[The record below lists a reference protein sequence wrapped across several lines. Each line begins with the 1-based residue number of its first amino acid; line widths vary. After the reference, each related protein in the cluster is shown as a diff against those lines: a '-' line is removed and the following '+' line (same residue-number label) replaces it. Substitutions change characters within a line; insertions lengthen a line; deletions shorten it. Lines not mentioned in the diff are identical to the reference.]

1 MGKRVYKKYISIFL
15 VVCMLVSITPAST
28 CQVKAAGGINIMD
41 ITEKA
46 GVFVRGGM
54 NAYEQAKAE
63 GWNCGQAMLGTLKC
77 IGKEML
83 GLNENSSPGSTVIVN
98 EVDLSQVESELS
110 EIQTQLN
117 KQNITIINLQQQ
129 MKDST
134 DALSKQIADLSS
146 QIAQADKR
154 KSYES
159 YLNDYFK
166 FYNEFCVAIGSSEK
180 ILNGMYDGN
189 PTEDAVKNAYDR
201 VYELKGTSSVN
212 YRTEVENLGKYICG
226 KYQST
231 NPGSLIDILCE
242 YYKLAGYNETQISE
256 AIQQFV
262 AQTYYAYCLANYYY
276 MAVTLYQSTYV
287 EENNLQNYKTDY
299 NDVLTKAEIKSNAK
313 EMLENSMATTAQIFY
328 DLNKHFCS
336 VENQEVLY
344 EGAGGTTN
352 RTMNGSQMDVEPGS
366 SVSLPDSTQILDS
379 YFGSDYSK
387 MFGNICTYSYEVSDS
402 GVQIEGNK
410 LSFDDSITEGKEITV
425 NMYCTVSDQKIK
437 LHTYTFT
444 CKSGKLSGGYGTVEY
459 PYVIRTVD
467 DYDNFRKSA
476 DFSNAVISLEADL
489 DFSTTLFLP
498 VSNEFK
504 GQFFGNGH
512 KISNIAIPNI
522 SCSSGMFASLSGVVV
537 DLVIENARIN
547 PNLAKNSMGIIAD
560 TVNQKGRI
568 ERCEVI
574 DSQLIYG
581 ENSVLYIGGI
591 AGKVNGGSLKG
602 CLTRNVLIV
611 AGDYRD
617 TNQSGFVGGIA
628 GCVDNSGSIEYCGR
642 EEGSLT
648 SWYQGTES
656 SGSYLGGIVGVIY
669 RSTMNNCW
677 SFKTGGT
684 STDNADYAKNQKIG
698 SFVGLCSNL
707 KSKNNIIYSGTNA
720 ETSSVKRVTFSNKQ
734 QGDGPQVLQKEDF
747 NCSKVGFEGAGYL
760 TNADSTGNPLRLYPI
775 EMKLYTDTV
784 KKAYY
789 YGENL
794 ELNGLRI
801 QLRRGNVGM
810 LGVKLYNVNTDYNAK
825 KAGNYQVKISVG
837 NLNSNFEVTVANKP
851 HTYEQQSIT
860 PATCT
865 TEGSVSYKCKDAGC
879 NEVLSS
885 VLSALGHKMEH
896 HKGKQATCKE
906 DGEKEYWYCTR
917 CKKYFLDEKG
927 TKETTKAGLVISA
940 TGHKME
946 HHDRKEAT
954 NEQAGNIEYWYC
966 TLCNKYFLD
975 EKGKQQVEK
984 DKVVISVL
992 PVIPDSGKD
1001 SDKNNSSTNTTQKK
1015 ILTKGTSLSDQ
1026 KTGAVYKITMEGK
1039 EVSYKKQSTKK
1050 KKIVIPDQVTI
1061 NGYTYKV
1068 TSIADNAFK
1077 NNKNITTVIIGKNIK
1092 RIGKKAF
1099 YGCKSL
1105 RNITIKTKLLKKNT
1119 VGSKAFTK
1127 AGSKN
1132 YKKLKVKVPKK
1143 KLKLYKKILRKKGL
1157 SKKAKMR

>member
-1 MGKRVYKKYISIFL
+1 MGKRVYKKCISIFL

-28 CQVKAAGGINIMD
+28 CQVKAAGSINIMD

-201 VYELKGTSSVN
+201 VYELKGTASVN

-287 EENNLQNYKTDY
+287 EENNLQNYKMDY

-313 EMLENSMATTAQIFY
+313 EMLENSMETTAQIFY

-522 SCSSGMFASLSGVVV
+522 SYSSGMFASLSGVVV
-537 DLVIENARIN
+537 DLVIEDAQIN
-547 PNLAKNSMGIIAD
+547 PNLAKNNMGIIAD

-581 ENSVLYIGGI
+581 GDSVLYIGGI

-602 CLTRNVLIV
+602 CLTRNVQIV
-611 AGDYRD
+611 AGNL
-617 TNQSGFVGGIA
+617 NQSGFVGGIA

-642 EEGSLT
+642 EEGCLT

-684 STDNADYAKNQKIG
+684 STANADFAKNQKIG

-707 KSKNNIIYSGTNA
+707 KSKNNIIYSGTDA
-720 ETSSVKRVTFSNKQ
+720 ETSSVSRGTFSNKQ
-734 QGDGPQVLQKEDF
+734 QGDDPQVLQKEDF
-747 NCSKVGFEGAGYL
+747 NCSQVGFEGAGYL
-760 TNADSTGNPLRLYPI
+760 TNADSTGNPLRLHPI

-784 KKAYY
+784 
-789 YGENL
+789 
-794 ELNGLRI
+794 
-801 QLRRGNVGM
+801 
-810 LGVKLYNVNTDYNAK
+810 K

-966 TLCNKYFLD
+966 TLCNNYFLD

-1026 KTGAVYKITMEGK
+1026 KTGAVYEITMEGK

>member
-1 MGKRVYKKYISIFL
+1 
-15 VVCMLVSITPAST
+15 
-28 CQVKAAGGINIMD
+28 
-41 ITEKA
+41 
-46 GVFVRGGM
+46 
-54 NAYEQAKAE
+54 
-63 GWNCGQAMLGTLKC
+63 
-77 IGKEML
+77 
-83 GLNENSSPGSTVIVN
+83 
-98 EVDLSQVESELS
+98 
-110 EIQTQLN
+110 
-117 KQNITIINLQQQ
+117 
-129 MKDST
+129 
-134 DALSKQIADLSS
+134 
-146 QIAQADKR
+146 
-154 KSYES
+154 
-159 YLNDYFK
+159 
-166 FYNEFCVAIGSSEK
+166 
-180 ILNGMYDGN
+180 
-189 PTEDAVKNAYDR
+189 
-201 VYELKGTSSVN
+201 
-212 YRTEVENLGKYICG
+212 
-226 KYQST
+226 
-231 NPGSLIDILCE
+231 
-242 YYKLAGYNETQISE
+242 
-256 AIQQFV
+256 
-262 AQTYYAYCLANYYY
+262 

-299 NDVLTKAEIKSNAK
+299 NDVLTKAEIKRNAK
-313 EMLENSMATTAQIFY
+313 AMLKNSMETTAQIFY

-344 EGAGGTTN
+344 EGVGGTTN

-459 PYVIRTVD
+459 PYVMRTVD

-512 KISNIAIPNI
+512 KISNIDITNI
-522 SCSSGMFASLSGVVV
+522 SNSSGMFASLSGVVV
-537 DLVIENARIN
+537 DLVIEKAKIN
-547 PNLAKNSMGIIAD
+547 PTKLAKNSMGIIAD
-560 TVNQKGRI
+560 AVNQKGRI

-581 ENSVLYIGGI
+581 GDNVLYIGGI

-602 CLTRNVLIV
+602 CLTRNVQIV
-611 AGDYRD
+611 AGNL
-617 TNQSGFVGGIA
+617 NQSGFVGGIA

-677 SFKTGGT
+677 SFKTG
-684 STDNADYAKNQKIG
+684 DNSDYAKNQKIG

-720 ETSSVKRVTFSNKQ
+720 ETSSVSRGTFSNKQ
-734 QGDGPQVLQKEDF
+734 QGDGPQVLQQEDF

-760 TNADSTGNPLRLYPI
+760 TNADSTGNPLRLHPI
-775 EMKLYTDTV
+775 EMQLYTDTV

-810 LGVKLYNVNTDYNAK
+810 LGVKLYNVDTYYNAK

-837 NLNSNFEVTVANKP
+837 NLNSKFEVTVANKP

-865 TEGSVSYKCKDAGC
+865 TKGSVSYKCKDAGC

-966 TLCNKYFLD
+966 TLCNNYFLD

-1015 ILTKGTSLSDQ
+1015 ILTKGTSLLDQ
-1026 KTGAVYKITMEGK
+1026 KTGVVYVITMEGK

-1157 SKKAKMR
+1157 SKKTKTR

>member
-1 MGKRVYKKYISIFL
+1 MVRIVY
-15 VVCMLVSITPAST
+15 
-28 CQVKAAGGINIMD
+28 
-41 ITEKA
+41 
-46 GVFVRGGM
+46 
-54 NAYEQAKAE
+54 
-63 GWNCGQAMLGTLKC
+63 
-77 IGKEML
+77 
-83 GLNENSSPGSTVIVN
+83 
-98 EVDLSQVESELS
+98 
-110 EIQTQLN
+110 
-117 KQNITIINLQQQ
+117 
-129 MKDST
+129 
-134 DALSKQIADLSS
+134 
-146 QIAQADKR
+146 
-154 KSYES
+154 
-159 YLNDYFK
+159 
-166 FYNEFCVAIGSSEK
+166 YN
-180 ILNGMYDGN
+180 
-189 PTEDAVKNAYDR
+189 
-201 VYELKGTSSVN
+201 
-212 YRTEVENLGKYICG
+212 
-226 KYQST
+226 
-231 NPGSLIDILCE
+231 
-242 YYKLAGYNETQISE
+242 
-256 AIQQFV
+256 
-262 AQTYYAYCLANYYY
+262 
-276 MAVTLYQSTYV
+276 
-287 EENNLQNYKTDY
+287 
-299 NDVLTKAEIKSNAK
+299 
-313 EMLENSMATTAQIFY
+313 
-328 DLNKHFCS
+328 
-336 VENQEVLY
+336 
-344 EGAGGTTN
+344 
-352 RTMNGSQMDVEPGS
+352 
-366 SVSLPDSTQILDS
+366 
-379 YFGSDYSK
+379 
-387 MFGNICTYSYEVSDS
+387 
-402 GVQIEGNK
+402 
-410 LSFDDSITEGKEITV
+410 
-425 NMYCTVSDQKIK
+425 
-437 LHTYTFT
+437 
-444 CKSGKLSGGYGTVEY
+444 
-459 PYVIRTVD
+459 
-467 DYDNFRKSA
+467 
-476 DFSNAVISLEADL
+476 
-489 DFSTTLFLP
+489 
-498 VSNEFK
+498 
-504 GQFFGNGH
+504 
-512 KISNIAIPNI
+512 
-522 SCSSGMFASLSGVVV
+522 
-537 DLVIENARIN
+537 
-547 PNLAKNSMGIIAD
+547 
-560 TVNQKGRI
+560 
-568 ERCEVI
+568 
-574 DSQLIYG
+574 
-581 ENSVLYIGGI
+581 IGGI

-602 CLTRNVLIV
+602 CLTRNVQIV
-611 AGDYRD
+611 VGNYQD

-707 KSKNNIIYSGTNA
+707 KSKNNIIYSGTDA
-720 ETSSVKRVTFSNKQ
+720 ETSSVSRVTFSNKQ

-747 NCSKVGFEGAGYL
+747 NCSQVGFEGAGYL
-760 TNADSTGNPLRLYPI
+760 TNADSTGNPLRLHPI

-784 KKAYY
+784 KKGYY

-837 NLNSNFEVTVANKP
+837 NLNSKFEVTVANKP

-966 TLCNKYFLD
+966 TLCNNYFLD

-984 DKVVISVL
+984 DKVVISIL

-1026 KTGAVYKITMEGK
+1026 KTGAVYEITMEGK

>member
-1 MGKRVYKKYISIFL
+1 
-15 VVCMLVSITPAST
+15 
-28 CQVKAAGGINIMD
+28 
-41 ITEKA
+41 
-46 GVFVRGGM
+46 
-54 NAYEQAKAE
+54 
-63 GWNCGQAMLGTLKC
+63 
-77 IGKEML
+77 
-83 GLNENSSPGSTVIVN
+83 
-98 EVDLSQVESELS
+98 
-110 EIQTQLN
+110 
-117 KQNITIINLQQQ
+117 
-129 MKDST
+129 
-134 DALSKQIADLSS
+134 
-146 QIAQADKR
+146 
-154 KSYES
+154 
-159 YLNDYFK
+159 
-166 FYNEFCVAIGSSEK
+166 
-180 ILNGMYDGN
+180 
-189 PTEDAVKNAYDR
+189 
-201 VYELKGTSSVN
+201 
-212 YRTEVENLGKYICG
+212 
-226 KYQST
+226 
-231 NPGSLIDILCE
+231 
-242 YYKLAGYNETQISE
+242 
-256 AIQQFV
+256 
-262 AQTYYAYCLANYYY
+262 
-276 MAVTLYQSTYV
+276 
-287 EENNLQNYKTDY
+287 
-299 NDVLTKAEIKSNAK
+299 
-313 EMLENSMATTAQIFY
+313 
-328 DLNKHFCS
+328 
-336 VENQEVLY
+336 
-344 EGAGGTTN
+344 
-352 RTMNGSQMDVEPGS
+352 
-366 SVSLPDSTQILDS
+366 
-379 YFGSDYSK
+379 
-387 MFGNICTYSYEVSDS
+387 
-402 GVQIEGNK
+402 
-410 LSFDDSITEGKEITV
+410 
-425 NMYCTVSDQKIK
+425 
-437 LHTYTFT
+437 
-444 CKSGKLSGGYGTVEY
+444 
-459 PYVIRTVD
+459 
-467 DYDNFRKSA
+467 
-476 DFSNAVISLEADL
+476 
-489 DFSTTLFLP
+489 
-498 VSNEFK
+498 
-504 GQFFGNGH
+504 
-512 KISNIAIPNI
+512 
-522 SCSSGMFASLSGVVV
+522 MFASLSGVVV

-602 CLTRNVLIV
+602 CLTRNVQIV
-611 AGDYRD
+611 VGNYQD

-707 KSKNNIIYSGTNA
+707 KSKNNIIYSGTDA
-720 ETSSVKRVTFSNKQ
+720 ETSSVSRVTFSNKQ

-760 TNADSTGNPLRLYPI
+760 TNADSTGNPLRLHPI

-794 ELNGLRI
+794 ELNGLRV

-810 LGVKLYNVNTDYNAK
+810 LGVKLYNVDTDYNAK

-966 TLCNKYFLD
+966 TLCNNYFLD

-1026 KTGAVYKITMEGK
+1026 KTGAVYEITMEGK

-1105 RNITIKTKLLKKNT
+1105 RNITIKTKFLKKNT

-1132 YKKLKVKVPKK
+1132 YKKLTVKVPKK

>member
-1 MGKRVYKKYISIFL
+1 MGKRVYKKCISIFL

-28 CQVKAAGGINIMD
+28 CQVKAAGSIDIMD

-201 VYELKGTSSVN
+201 VYELKGTASVN

-313 EMLENSMATTAQIFY
+313 EMLKNSMETTAQIFY

-336 VENQEVLY
+336 VEDQKVLY

-512 KISNIAIPNI
+512 KISNIDITNI
-522 SCSSGMFASLSGVVV
+522 SNSSGMFASLSGVVV
-537 DLVIENARIN
+537 DLVIEKAQIN
-547 PNLAKNSMGIIAD
+547 PTKLAKNSMGIIAD
-560 TVNQKGRI
+560 TVNKKGRI

-574 DSQLIYG
+574 GSQLIYG
-581 ENSVLYIGGI
+581 GDNVLYIGGI
-591 AGKVNGGSLKG
+591 AGKAEYAKISNCSNGGSVKIASEG
-602 CLTRNVLIV
+602 RGGLT
-611 AGDYRD
+611 YY
-617 TNQSGFVGGIA
+617 TGGIA
-628 GCVDNSGSIEYCGR
+628 GVAASESRIEACSNTGEIWCAHAAGGLIGGALGKNPVCYSSYNTADVSGLY
-642 EEGSLT
+642 
-648 SWYQGTES
+648 YA
-656 SGSYLGGIVGVIY
+656 GGLCGVILSSSSDFGWCY
-669 RSTMNNCW
+669 TSGAVNLNDSGLALGAVFGKITG
-677 SFKTGGT
+677 SDFK
-684 STDNADYAKNQKIG
+684 NLFALKRADVN
-698 SFVGLCSNL
+698 
-707 KSKNNIIYSGTNA
+707 
-720 ETSSVKRVTFSNKQ
+720 
-734 QGDGPQVLQKEDF
+734 GDG
-747 NCSKVGFEGAGYL
+747 
-760 TNADSTGNPLRLYPI
+760 
-775 EMKLYTDTV
+775 
-784 KKAYY
+784 
-789 YGENL
+789 
-794 ELNGLRI
+794 
-801 QLRRGNVGM
+801 
-810 LGVKLYNVNTDYNAK
+810 
-825 KAGNYQVKISVG
+825 
-837 NLNSNFEVTVANKP
+837 
-851 HTYEQQSIT
+851 
-860 PATCT
+860 
-865 TEGSVSYKCKDAGC
+865 
-879 NEVLSS
+879 
-885 VLSALGHKMEH
+885 
-896 HKGKQATCKE
+896 
-906 DGEKEYWYCTR
+906 
-917 CKKYFLDEKG
+917 
-927 TKETTKAGLVISA
+927 
-940 TGHKME
+940 
-946 HHDRKEAT
+946 
-954 NEQAGNIEYWYC
+954 
-966 TLCNKYFLD
+966 
-975 EKGKQQVEK
+975 
-984 DKVVISVL
+984 
-992 PVIPDSGKD
+992 
-1001 SDKNNSSTNTTQKK
+1001 
-1015 ILTKGTSLSDQ
+1015 
-1026 KTGAVYKITMEGK
+1026 
-1039 EVSYKKQSTKK
+1039 EVSYL
-1050 KKIVIPDQVTI
+1050 DAM
-1061 NGYTYKV
+1061 
-1068 TSIADNAFK
+1068 SIMDN
-1077 NNKNITTVIIGKNIK
+1077 
-1092 RIGKKAF
+1092 
-1099 YGCKSL
+1099 L
-1105 RNITIKTKLLKKNT
+1105 
-1119 VGSKAFTK
+1119 
-1127 AGSKN
+1127 
-1132 YKKLKVKVPKK
+1132 
-1143 KLKLYKKILRKKGL
+1143 
-1157 SKKAKMR
+1157 AK

>member
-1 MGKRVYKKYISIFL
+1 
-15 VVCMLVSITPAST
+15 
-28 CQVKAAGGINIMD
+28 
-41 ITEKA
+41 
-46 GVFVRGGM
+46 
-54 NAYEQAKAE
+54 
-63 GWNCGQAMLGTLKC
+63 
-77 IGKEML
+77 
-83 GLNENSSPGSTVIVN
+83 
-98 EVDLSQVESELS
+98 
-110 EIQTQLN
+110 
-117 KQNITIINLQQQ
+117 
-129 MKDST
+129 
-134 DALSKQIADLSS
+134 
-146 QIAQADKR
+146 
-154 KSYES
+154 
-159 YLNDYFK
+159 
-166 FYNEFCVAIGSSEK
+166 
-180 ILNGMYDGN
+180 
-189 PTEDAVKNAYDR
+189 
-201 VYELKGTSSVN
+201 
-212 YRTEVENLGKYICG
+212 
-226 KYQST
+226 
-231 NPGSLIDILCE
+231 
-242 YYKLAGYNETQISE
+242 
-256 AIQQFV
+256 
-262 AQTYYAYCLANYYY
+262 
-276 MAVTLYQSTYV
+276 
-287 EENNLQNYKTDY
+287 
-299 NDVLTKAEIKSNAK
+299 
-313 EMLENSMATTAQIFY
+313 
-328 DLNKHFCS
+328 
-336 VENQEVLY
+336 
-344 EGAGGTTN
+344 
-352 RTMNGSQMDVEPGS
+352 
-366 SVSLPDSTQILDS
+366 
-379 YFGSDYSK
+379 

-489 DFSTTLFLP
+489 DFLTTLFHP

-512 KISNIAIPNI
+512 KISNIDITNI
-522 SCSSGMFASLSGVVV
+522 SNSSGMFASLSGVVV
-537 DLVIENARIN
+537 DLVIEKAQIN
-547 PNLAKNSMGIIAD
+547 PTKLAKNSMGIIAD
-560 TVNQKGRI
+560 TVNKKGRI

-581 ENSVLYIGGI
+581 GDSVLYIGGI

-602 CLTRNVLIV
+602 CLTRNVQIV
-611 AGDYRD
+611 AGNL
-617 TNQSGFVGGIA
+617 NQSGFVGGIA

-684 STDNADYAKNQKIG
+684 STANADFAKNQKIG

-707 KSKNNIIYSGTNA
+707 KSKNNIIYSGTDA
-720 ETSSVKRVTFSNKQ
+720 ETSSVSRGTFSNKQ
-734 QGDGPQVLQKEDF
+734 QGDDPQVLQKEDF
-747 NCSKVGFEGAGYL
+747 NCSQVGFEGAGYL
-760 TNADSTGNPLRLYPI
+760 TNADSTGNPLRLHPI

-810 LGVKLYNVNTDYNAK
+810 LGVKLYNVDTYYNAK

-865 TEGSVSYKCKDAGC
+865 TKGSVSYKCKDAGC

-885 VLSALGHKMEH
+885 ALSALGHKMEH

-966 TLCNKYFLD
+966 TLCNNYFLD

-1015 ILTKGTSLSDQ
+1015 ILTKGTSLLAQ
-1026 KTGAVYKITMEGK
+1026 KTGAVYVITMEGK

>member
-1 MGKRVYKKYISIFL
+1 M
-15 VVCMLVSITPAST
+15 TAS
-28 CQVKAAGGINIMD
+28 
-41 ITEKA
+41 
-46 GVFVRGGM
+46 R
-54 NAYEQAKAE
+54 
-63 GWNCGQAMLGTLKC
+63 L
-77 IGKEML
+77 
-83 GLNENSSPGSTVIVN
+83 
-98 EVDLSQVESELS
+98 
-110 EIQTQLN
+110 
-117 KQNITIINLQQQ
+117 
-129 MKDST
+129 
-134 DALSKQIADLSS
+134 
-146 QIAQADKR
+146 
-154 KSYES
+154 
-159 YLNDYFK
+159 
-166 FYNEFCVAIGSSEK
+166 
-180 ILNGMYDGN
+180 
-189 PTEDAVKNAYDR
+189 
-201 VYELKGTSSVN
+201 
-212 YRTEVENLGKYICG
+212 
-226 KYQST
+226 
-231 NPGSLIDILCE
+231 
-242 YYKLAGYNETQISE
+242 
-256 AIQQFV
+256 
-262 AQTYYAYCLANYYY
+262 
-276 MAVTLYQSTYV
+276 
-287 EENNLQNYKTDY
+287 
-299 NDVLTKAEIKSNAK
+299 
-313 EMLENSMATTAQIFY
+313 
-328 DLNKHFCS
+328 
-336 VENQEVLY
+336 
-344 EGAGGTTN
+344 
-352 RTMNGSQMDVEPGS
+352 
-366 SVSLPDSTQILDS
+366 
-379 YFGSDYSK
+379 
-387 MFGNICTYSYEVSDS
+387 
-402 GVQIEGNK
+402 
-410 LSFDDSITEGKEITV
+410 ITV

-512 KISNIAIPNI
+512 KISNIDITNI
-522 SCSSGMFASLSGVVV
+522 SNSSGMFASLSGVVV
-537 DLVIENARIN
+537 DLVIEKAQIN
-547 PNLAKNSMGIIAD
+547 PTKLAKNSMGIIAD
-560 TVNQKGRI
+560 TVNKKGRI

-574 DSQLIYG
+574 GSQLIYG
-581 ENSVLYIGGI
+581 GDNVLYIGGI

-602 CLTRNVLIV
+602 CLTRNVQIV
-611 AGDYRD
+611 AGNYQY

-677 SFKTGGT
+677 SFKTG
-684 STDNADYAKNQKIG
+684 DNSDYAKNQKIG

-720 ETSSVKRVTFSNKQ
+720 ETSSVSRGTFSNKQ
-734 QGDGPQVLQKEDF
+734 QGDDPQVLQKEDF
-747 NCSKVGFEGAGYL
+747 NCSQVGFEGAGYL
-760 TNADSTGNPLRLYPI
+760 TNADSTGNPLRLHPI

-810 LGVKLYNVNTDYNAK
+810 LGVKLYNVNTGYNAK

-837 NLNSNFEVTVANKP
+837 NLNSKFEVTVANKP

-966 TLCNKYFLD
+966 TLCNNYFLD

-1015 ILTKGTSLSDQ
+1015 ILTKGTSLLDQ
-1026 KTGAVYKITMEGK
+1026 KTGAVYVITMEGK

-1092 RIGKKAF
+1092 RIGKKLFMDAN
-1099 YGCKSL
+1099 L
-1105 RNITIKTKLLKKNT
+1105 
-1119 VGSKAFTK
+1119 
-1127 AGSKN
+1127 
-1132 YKKLKVKVPKK
+1132 
-1143 KLKLYKKILRKKGL
+1143 
-1157 SKKAKMR
+1157 

>member
-1 MGKRVYKKYISIFL
+1 
-15 VVCMLVSITPAST
+15 
-28 CQVKAAGGINIMD
+28 
-41 ITEKA
+41 
-46 GVFVRGGM
+46 
-54 NAYEQAKAE
+54 
-63 GWNCGQAMLGTLKC
+63 
-77 IGKEML
+77 
-83 GLNENSSPGSTVIVN
+83 
-98 EVDLSQVESELS
+98 
-110 EIQTQLN
+110 
-117 KQNITIINLQQQ
+117 
-129 MKDST
+129 
-134 DALSKQIADLSS
+134 
-146 QIAQADKR
+146 
-154 KSYES
+154 
-159 YLNDYFK
+159 
-166 FYNEFCVAIGSSEK
+166 
-180 ILNGMYDGN
+180 
-189 PTEDAVKNAYDR
+189 
-201 VYELKGTSSVN
+201 
-212 YRTEVENLGKYICG
+212 
-226 KYQST
+226 
-231 NPGSLIDILCE
+231 
-242 YYKLAGYNETQISE
+242 
-256 AIQQFV
+256 
-262 AQTYYAYCLANYYY
+262 
-276 MAVTLYQSTYV
+276 
-287 EENNLQNYKTDY
+287 
-299 NDVLTKAEIKSNAK
+299 
-313 EMLENSMATTAQIFY
+313 
-328 DLNKHFCS
+328 
-336 VENQEVLY
+336 
-344 EGAGGTTN
+344 
-352 RTMNGSQMDVEPGS
+352 
-366 SVSLPDSTQILDS
+366 
-379 YFGSDYSK
+379 
-387 MFGNICTYSYEVSDS
+387 
-402 GVQIEGNK
+402 
-410 LSFDDSITEGKEITV
+410 
-425 NMYCTVSDQKIK
+425 MYCTVSDQKIK

-459 PYVIRTVD
+459 PYVIRTVE

-522 SCSSGMFASLSGVVV
+522 SYSSGMFASLSGVVV
-537 DLVIENARIN
+537 DLVIEDAQIN
-547 PNLAKNSMGIIAD
+547 PNLAKNNMGIIAD

-581 ENSVLYIGGI
+581 GDSVLYIGGI

-602 CLTRNVLIV
+602 CLTRNVQIV
-611 AGDYRD
+611 AGNL
-617 TNQSGFVGGIA
+617 NQSGFVGGIA

-642 EEGSLT
+642 EEGCLT

-684 STDNADYAKNQKIG
+684 STANADFAKNQKIG

-707 KSKNNIIYSGTNA
+707 KSKNNIIYSGTDA
-720 ETSSVKRVTFSNKQ
+720 ETSSVSRVTFSNKQ

-747 NCSKVGFEGAGYL
+747 NCSQVGFEGAGYL
-760 TNADSTGNPLRLYPI
+760 TNADSTGNPLRLHPI

-810 LGVKLYNVNTDYNAK
+810 LGVKLYNVDTDYNAK

-966 TLCNKYFLD
+966 TLCNNYFLD

-1026 KTGAVYKITMEGK
+1026 KTGAVYEITMEGK

>member
-1 MGKRVYKKYISIFL
+1 MGKRVYKKCISIFL

-28 CQVKAAGGINIMD
+28 CQVKAAGSIDIMD

-201 VYELKGTSSVN
+201 VYELKGTASVN

-336 VENQEVLY
+336 VEDQKVLY

-410 LSFDDSITEGKEITV
+410 LSFDDSITEGKEIIV

-512 KISNIAIPNI
+512 KISNIDITNI
-522 SCSSGMFASLSGVVV
+522 SYSSGMFASLSGVVV

-581 ENSVLYIGGI
+581 GNSVLYIGGI

-602 CLTRNVLIV
+602 CLTRNVQIV
-611 AGDYRD
+611 VGNYQD

-684 STDNADYAKNQKIG
+684 STDNADFAKNQKIG

-707 KSKNNIIYSGTNA
+707 KSKNNIIYSGTDA
-720 ETSSVKRVTFSNKQ
+720 ETSSVSRVTFSNKQ

-760 TNADSTGNPLRLYPI
+760 TNADSTGNPLRLHPI

-784 KKAYY
+784 
-789 YGENL
+789 
-794 ELNGLRI
+794 
-801 QLRRGNVGM
+801 
-810 LGVKLYNVNTDYNAK
+810 K

-885 VLSALGHKMEH
+885 VLLALGHKMEH

-966 TLCNKYFLD
+966 TLCNNYFLD

-1026 KTGAVYKITMEGK
+1026 KTGAVYEITMEGK

>member
-1 MGKRVYKKYISIFL
+1 
-15 VVCMLVSITPAST
+15 
-28 CQVKAAGGINIMD
+28 
-41 ITEKA
+41 
-46 GVFVRGGM
+46 
-54 NAYEQAKAE
+54 
-63 GWNCGQAMLGTLKC
+63 
-77 IGKEML
+77 
-83 GLNENSSPGSTVIVN
+83 
-98 EVDLSQVESELS
+98 
-110 EIQTQLN
+110 
-117 KQNITIINLQQQ
+117 
-129 MKDST
+129 
-134 DALSKQIADLSS
+134 
-146 QIAQADKR
+146 
-154 KSYES
+154 
-159 YLNDYFK
+159 
-166 FYNEFCVAIGSSEK
+166 
-180 ILNGMYDGN
+180 
-189 PTEDAVKNAYDR
+189 
-201 VYELKGTSSVN
+201 
-212 YRTEVENLGKYICG
+212 
-226 KYQST
+226 
-231 NPGSLIDILCE
+231 
-242 YYKLAGYNETQISE
+242 
-256 AIQQFV
+256 
-262 AQTYYAYCLANYYY
+262 
-276 MAVTLYQSTYV
+276 
-287 EENNLQNYKTDY
+287 
-299 NDVLTKAEIKSNAK
+299 
-313 EMLENSMATTAQIFY
+313 
-328 DLNKHFCS
+328 
-336 VENQEVLY
+336 
-344 EGAGGTTN
+344 
-352 RTMNGSQMDVEPGS
+352 MDVEPGS

-512 KISNIAIPNI
+512 KISNIDITNI
-522 SCSSGMFASLSGVVV
+522 SYSSGMFASLSGVVV

-581 ENSVLYIGGI
+581 GDNVLYIGGI

-602 CLTRNVLIV
+602 CLTRNVQIV

-628 GCVDNSGSIEYCGR
+628 CCADNSGSIEYCGR

-684 STDNADYAKNQKIG
+684 STANADFAKNQKIG

-720 ETSSVKRVTFSNKQ
+720 ETSSVSRVTFYNKQ
-734 QGDGPQVLQKEDF
+734 QGDDPQVLQKEDF

-760 TNADSTGNPLRLYPI
+760 TNADSTGNPLRLHPI

-810 LGVKLYNVNTDYNAK
+810 LGVKLYNVDTDYNAK

-865 TEGSVSYKCKDAGC
+865 TEGNVSYKCKDAGC

-966 TLCNKYFLD
+966 TLCNNYFLD

-1015 ILTKGTSLSDQ
+1015 ILTKGTSLLDQ
-1026 KTGAVYKITMEGK
+1026 KTGAVYVITMEGK

>member
-1 MGKRVYKKYISIFL
+1 
-15 VVCMLVSITPAST
+15 
-28 CQVKAAGGINIMD
+28 
-41 ITEKA
+41 
-46 GVFVRGGM
+46 
-54 NAYEQAKAE
+54 
-63 GWNCGQAMLGTLKC
+63 
-77 IGKEML
+77 
-83 GLNENSSPGSTVIVN
+83 
-98 EVDLSQVESELS
+98 
-110 EIQTQLN
+110 
-117 KQNITIINLQQQ
+117 
-129 MKDST
+129 
-134 DALSKQIADLSS
+134 
-146 QIAQADKR
+146 
-154 KSYES
+154 
-159 YLNDYFK
+159 
-166 FYNEFCVAIGSSEK
+166 
-180 ILNGMYDGN
+180 MYDGN

-201 VYELKGTSSVN
+201 VYELKGTASVN

-313 EMLENSMATTAQIFY
+313 EMLKNSMETTAQIFY

-344 EGAGGTTN
+344 EGVGGTTN

-459 PYVIRTVD
+459 PYVMRTVD

-512 KISNIAIPNI
+512 KISNIDITNI
-522 SCSSGMFASLSGVVV
+522 SYSSGMFASLSGVVV
-537 DLVIENARIN
+537 DLVIEDAKIN

-574 DSQLIYG
+574 GSQLIYG
-581 ENSVLYIGGI
+581 GDNVLYIGGI

-602 CLTRNVLIV
+602 CLTRNVRIV
-611 AGDYRD
+611 VGNYQD

-684 STDNADYAKNQKIG
+684 STANADFAKNQKIG

-707 KSKNNIIYSGTNA
+707 KSKNNIIYSGTDA
-720 ETSSVKRVTFSNKQ
+720 ETSSVSRVTFSNKQ

-760 TNADSTGNPLRLYPI
+760 TNADSTGNPLRLHPI

-801 QLRRGNVGM
+801 QLRRGNAGM

-885 VLSALGHKMEH
+885 VLSALGHKMEY
-896 HKGKQATCKE
+896 HKGKQAMCKE

-954 NEQAGNIEYWYC
+954 NEQVGNIEYWYC
-966 TLCNKYFLD
+966 TLCNNYFLD

-1015 ILTKGTSLSDQ
+1015 TLTKGTSLSDQ
-1026 KTGAVYKITMEGK
+1026 KTGAVYEITMEGK

-1068 TSIADNAFK
+1068 TTIADNAFK

>member
-1 MGKRVYKKYISIFL
+1 
-15 VVCMLVSITPAST
+15 
-28 CQVKAAGGINIMD
+28 
-41 ITEKA
+41 
-46 GVFVRGGM
+46 
-54 NAYEQAKAE
+54 
-63 GWNCGQAMLGTLKC
+63 
-77 IGKEML
+77 
-83 GLNENSSPGSTVIVN
+83 
-98 EVDLSQVESELS
+98 
-110 EIQTQLN
+110 
-117 KQNITIINLQQQ
+117 
-129 MKDST
+129 
-134 DALSKQIADLSS
+134 
-146 QIAQADKR
+146 
-154 KSYES
+154 
-159 YLNDYFK
+159 
-166 FYNEFCVAIGSSEK
+166 
-180 ILNGMYDGN
+180 
-189 PTEDAVKNAYDR
+189 
-201 VYELKGTSSVN
+201 
-212 YRTEVENLGKYICG
+212 
-226 KYQST
+226 
-231 NPGSLIDILCE
+231 
-242 YYKLAGYNETQISE
+242 
-256 AIQQFV
+256 
-262 AQTYYAYCLANYYY
+262 
-276 MAVTLYQSTYV
+276 
-287 EENNLQNYKTDY
+287 
-299 NDVLTKAEIKSNAK
+299 
-313 EMLENSMATTAQIFY
+313 
-328 DLNKHFCS
+328 
-336 VENQEVLY
+336 
-344 EGAGGTTN
+344 
-352 RTMNGSQMDVEPGS
+352 
-366 SVSLPDSTQILDS
+366 
-379 YFGSDYSK
+379 
-387 MFGNICTYSYEVSDS
+387 
-402 GVQIEGNK
+402 
-410 LSFDDSITEGKEITV
+410 
-425 NMYCTVSDQKIK
+425 MYCTVSDQKIK

-476 DFSNAVISLEADL
+476 DFSVISLEADL

-512 KISNIAIPNI
+512 KISNIDITNI
-522 SCSSGMFASLSGVVV
+522 SNSSGMFASLSGVVV
-537 DLVIENARIN
+537 DLVIEKAQIN
-547 PNLAKNSMGIIAD
+547 PTKLAKNSMGIIAD
-560 TVNQKGRI
+560 TVNKKGRI

-574 DSQLIYG
+574 GSQLIYG
-581 ENSVLYIGGI
+581 GDNVLYIGGI

-602 CLTRNVLIV
+602 CLTRNVQIV
-611 AGDYRD
+611 AGNYQY

-677 SFKTGGT
+677 SFKTG
-684 STDNADYAKNQKIG
+684 DNSDYAKNQKIG

-720 ETSSVKRVTFSNKQ
+720 ETSSVSRGTFSNKQ
-734 QGDGPQVLQKEDF
+734 QGDDPQVLQKEDF
-747 NCSKVGFEGAGYL
+747 NCSQVGFEGAGYL
-760 TNADSTGNPLRLYPI
+760 TNADSTGNPLRLHPI

-810 LGVKLYNVNTDYNAK
+810 LGVKLYNVNTGYNAK

-837 NLNSNFEVTVANKP
+837 NLNSKFEVTVANKP

-966 TLCNKYFLD
+966 TLCNNYFLD

-1015 ILTKGTSLSDQ
+1015 ILTKGTSLLDQ
-1026 KTGAVYKITMEGK
+1026 KTGAVYVITMEGK

-1092 RIGKKAF
+1092 RIGKKLFMDAN
-1099 YGCKSL
+1099 L
-1105 RNITIKTKLLKKNT
+1105 
-1119 VGSKAFTK
+1119 
-1127 AGSKN
+1127 
-1132 YKKLKVKVPKK
+1132 
-1143 KLKLYKKILRKKGL
+1143 
-1157 SKKAKMR
+1157 

>member
-1 MGKRVYKKYISIFL
+1 M
-15 VVCMLVSITPAST
+15 
-28 CQVKAAGGINIMD
+28 
-41 ITEKA
+41 
-46 GVFVRGGM
+46 
-54 NAYEQAKAE
+54 
-63 GWNCGQAMLGTLKC
+63 
-77 IGKEML
+77 
-83 GLNENSSPGSTVIVN
+83 
-98 EVDLSQVESELS
+98 
-110 EIQTQLN
+110 
-117 KQNITIINLQQQ
+117 
-129 MKDST
+129 
-134 DALSKQIADLSS
+134 
-146 QIAQADKR
+146 
-154 KSYES
+154 
-159 YLNDYFK
+159 
-166 FYNEFCVAIGSSEK
+166 
-180 ILNGMYDGN
+180 
-189 PTEDAVKNAYDR
+189 EDQK
-201 VYELKGTSSVN
+201 
-212 YRTEVENLGKYICG
+212 
-226 KYQST
+226 
-231 NPGSLIDILCE
+231 
-242 YYKLAGYNETQISE
+242 
-256 AIQQFV
+256 
-262 AQTYYAYCLANYYY
+262 
-276 MAVTLYQSTYV
+276 
-287 EENNLQNYKTDY
+287 
-299 NDVLTKAEIKSNAK
+299 
-313 EMLENSMATTAQIFY
+313 
-328 DLNKHFCS
+328 
-336 VENQEVLY
+336 VLY

-512 KISNIAIPNI
+512 KISNIDITNI
-522 SCSSGMFASLSGVVV
+522 SNSSGMFASLSGVVV
-537 DLVIENARIN
+537 DLVIEKAQIN
-547 PNLAKNSMGIIAD
+547 PTKLAKNSMGIIVD
-560 TVNQKGRI
+560 TVNKKGRI

-574 DSQLIYG
+574 GSQLIYG
-581 ENSVLYIGGI
+581 GDNVLYIGGI

-602 CLTRNVLIV
+602 CLTRNVQIV
-611 AGDYRD
+611 AGNYQY

-677 SFKTGGT
+677 SFKTG
-684 STDNADYAKNQKIG
+684 DNSDYAKNQKIG

-720 ETSSVKRVTFSNKQ
+720 ETSSVSRGTFSNKQ
-734 QGDGPQVLQKEDF
+734 QGDDPQVLQKEDF
-747 NCSKVGFEGAGYL
+747 NCSQVGFEGAGYL
-760 TNADSTGNPLRLYPI
+760 TNADSTGNPLRLHPI

-810 LGVKLYNVNTDYNAK
+810 LGVKLYNVNTGYNAK

-837 NLNSNFEVTVANKP
+837 NLNSKFEVTVANKP

-966 TLCNKYFLD
+966 TLCNNYFLD

-1015 ILTKGTSLSDQ
+1015 ILTKGTSLLDQ
-1026 KTGAVYKITMEGK
+1026 KTGAVYVITMEGK

-1092 RIGKKAF
+1092 RIGKKLFMDAN
-1099 YGCKSL
+1099 L
-1105 RNITIKTKLLKKNT
+1105 
-1119 VGSKAFTK
+1119 
-1127 AGSKN
+1127 
-1132 YKKLKVKVPKK
+1132 
-1143 KLKLYKKILRKKGL
+1143 
-1157 SKKAKMR
+1157 

>member
-1 MGKRVYKKYISIFL
+1 
-15 VVCMLVSITPAST
+15 
-28 CQVKAAGGINIMD
+28 
-41 ITEKA
+41 
-46 GVFVRGGM
+46 
-54 NAYEQAKAE
+54 
-63 GWNCGQAMLGTLKC
+63 
-77 IGKEML
+77 
-83 GLNENSSPGSTVIVN
+83 
-98 EVDLSQVESELS
+98 
-110 EIQTQLN
+110 
-117 KQNITIINLQQQ
+117 
-129 MKDST
+129 
-134 DALSKQIADLSS
+134 
-146 QIAQADKR
+146 
-154 KSYES
+154 
-159 YLNDYFK
+159 
-166 FYNEFCVAIGSSEK
+166 
-180 ILNGMYDGN
+180 MYDGN

-201 VYELKGTSSVN
+201 VYELKGTASVN

-231 NPGSLIDILCE
+231 NPGSLIDILCK

-299 NDVLTKAEIKSNAK
+299 NDVLPKEEIKSNAK
-313 EMLENSMATTAQIFY
+313 EMLKNSMATTAQIFY

-336 VENQEVLY
+336 VEDQEVLY
-344 EGAGGTTN
+344 EGVGGTTN

-366 SVSLPDSTQILDS
+366 SVSLPDSTQILDA

-410 LSFDDSITEGKEITV
+410 LNFDDSITEGKEITV

-459 PYVIRTVD
+459 PYVMRTVD

-489 DFSTTLFLP
+489 DFSTKLFLP

-512 KISNIAIPNI
+512 KISNIDITNI
-522 SCSSGMFASLSGVVV
+522 SNSSGMFASLSGVVV
-537 DLVIENARIN
+537 DLVIEKAQIN
-547 PNLAKNSMGIIAD
+547 PTKLAKNSMGIIAD
-560 TVNQKGRI
+560 TVNKKGRI

-574 DSQLIYG
+574 GSQLIYG
-581 ENSVLYIGGI
+581 GDNVLYIGGI

-602 CLTRNVLIV
+602 CLTRNVQIV
-611 AGDYRD
+611 AGNYQD

-642 EEGSLT
+642 EEGRLT

-677 SFKTGGT
+677 SFKTG
-684 STDNADYAKNQKIG
+684 DNSDYAKNQKIG

-720 ETSSVKRVTFSNKQ
+720 ETSSVSRGTFSNKQ
-734 QGDGPQVLQKEDF
+734 QGDGPQVLQQEDF

-801 QLRRGNVGM
+801 QLRRGNAGM
-810 LGVKLYNVNTDYNAK
+810 LGVKLYNVDTYYNAK

-927 TKETTKAGLVISA
+927 TKETTKEGLVISA

-966 TLCNKYFLD
+966 TLCNNYFLD

>member
-1 MGKRVYKKYISIFL
+1 MGKRVYKKCISIFL

-28 CQVKAAGGINIMD
+28 CQVKAAGSIDIMD

-201 VYELKGTSSVN
+201 VYELKGTASVN

-336 VENQEVLY
+336 VEDQKVLY

-512 KISNIAIPNI
+512 KISNIDITNI
-522 SCSSGMFASLSGVVV
+522 SYSSGMFASLSGVVV

-591 AGKVNGGSLKG
+591 AG
-602 CLTRNVLIV
+602 
-611 AGDYRD
+611 
-617 TNQSGFVGGIA
+617 
-628 GCVDNSGSIEYCGR
+628 CVDNSGSIEYCGR

-684 STDNADYAKNQKIG
+684 STANADFAKNQKIG

-707 KSKNNIIYSGTNA
+707 KSKNNIIYSGTDA
-720 ETSSVKRVTFSNKQ
+720 ETSSVSRVTFSNKQ

-747 NCSKVGFEGAGYL
+747 NCSQVGFEGAGYL
-760 TNADSTGNPLRLYPI
+760 TNADSTGNPLRLHPI

-810 LGVKLYNVNTDYNAK
+810 LGVKLYNVNTGYNAK

-837 NLNSNFEVTVANKP
+837 NLNSKFEVTVANKP

-879 NEVLSS
+879 NEVLFS

-927 TKETTKAGLVISA
+927 TKETTKEGLVISA

-966 TLCNKYFLD
+966 TLCNNYFLD

>member
-1 MGKRVYKKYISIFL
+1 
-15 VVCMLVSITPAST
+15 
-28 CQVKAAGGINIMD
+28 
-41 ITEKA
+41 
-46 GVFVRGGM
+46 
-54 NAYEQAKAE
+54 
-63 GWNCGQAMLGTLKC
+63 
-77 IGKEML
+77 
-83 GLNENSSPGSTVIVN
+83 
-98 EVDLSQVESELS
+98 
-110 EIQTQLN
+110 
-117 KQNITIINLQQQ
+117 
-129 MKDST
+129 
-134 DALSKQIADLSS
+134 
-146 QIAQADKR
+146 
-154 KSYES
+154 
-159 YLNDYFK
+159 
-166 FYNEFCVAIGSSEK
+166 
-180 ILNGMYDGN
+180 
-189 PTEDAVKNAYDR
+189 
-201 VYELKGTSSVN
+201 
-212 YRTEVENLGKYICG
+212 
-226 KYQST
+226 
-231 NPGSLIDILCE
+231 
-242 YYKLAGYNETQISE
+242 
-256 AIQQFV
+256 
-262 AQTYYAYCLANYYY
+262 
-276 MAVTLYQSTYV
+276 
-287 EENNLQNYKTDY
+287 
-299 NDVLTKAEIKSNAK
+299 
-313 EMLENSMATTAQIFY
+313 
-328 DLNKHFCS
+328 
-336 VENQEVLY
+336 
-344 EGAGGTTN
+344 
-352 RTMNGSQMDVEPGS
+352 MNGSQMDVEPGS

-512 KISNIAIPNI
+512 KISNIDITNI
-522 SCSSGMFASLSGVVV
+522 SNSSGMFASLSGVVV
-537 DLVIENARIN
+537 DLVIEKAQIN
-547 PNLAKNSMGIIAD
+547 PTKLAKNSMGIIAD
-560 TVNQKGRI
+560 TVNKKGRI

-574 DSQLIYG
+574 GSQLIYG
-581 ENSVLYIGGI
+581 GDNVLYIGGI

-602 CLTRNVLIV
+602 CLTRNVQIV
-611 AGDYRD
+611 AGNYQY

-677 SFKTGGT
+677 SFKTG
-684 STDNADYAKNQKIG
+684 DNSDYAKNQKIG

-720 ETSSVKRVTFSNKQ
+720 ETSSVSRGTFSNKQ
-734 QGDGPQVLQKEDF
+734 QGDDPQVLQKEDF
-747 NCSKVGFEGAGYL
+747 NCSQVGFEGAGYL
-760 TNADSTGNPLRLYPI
+760 TNADSTGNPLRLHPI

-810 LGVKLYNVNTDYNAK
+810 LGVKLYNVNTGYNAK

-837 NLNSNFEVTVANKP
+837 NLNSKFEVTVANKP

-966 TLCNKYFLD
+966 TLCNNYFLD

-1015 ILTKGTSLSDQ
+1015 ILTKGTSLLDQ
-1026 KTGAVYKITMEGK
+1026 KTGAVYVITMEGK

-1092 RIGKKAF
+1092 RIGKKLFMDAN
-1099 YGCKSL
+1099 L
-1105 RNITIKTKLLKKNT
+1105 
-1119 VGSKAFTK
+1119 
-1127 AGSKN
+1127 
-1132 YKKLKVKVPKK
+1132 
-1143 KLKLYKKILRKKGL
+1143 
-1157 SKKAKMR
+1157 

>member
-1 MGKRVYKKYISIFL
+1 
-15 VVCMLVSITPAST
+15 
-28 CQVKAAGGINIMD
+28 
-41 ITEKA
+41 
-46 GVFVRGGM
+46 
-54 NAYEQAKAE
+54 
-63 GWNCGQAMLGTLKC
+63 
-77 IGKEML
+77 
-83 GLNENSSPGSTVIVN
+83 
-98 EVDLSQVESELS
+98 
-110 EIQTQLN
+110 
-117 KQNITIINLQQQ
+117 
-129 MKDST
+129 
-134 DALSKQIADLSS
+134 
-146 QIAQADKR
+146 
-154 KSYES
+154 
-159 YLNDYFK
+159 
-166 FYNEFCVAIGSSEK
+166 
-180 ILNGMYDGN
+180 
-189 PTEDAVKNAYDR
+189 
-201 VYELKGTSSVN
+201 
-212 YRTEVENLGKYICG
+212 
-226 KYQST
+226 
-231 NPGSLIDILCE
+231 
-242 YYKLAGYNETQISE
+242 
-256 AIQQFV
+256 
-262 AQTYYAYCLANYYY
+262 

-299 NDVLTKAEIKSNAK
+299 NDVLTKEEIKSNAK

-459 PYVIRTVD
+459 PYVIRTVE

-512 KISNIAIPNI
+512 KISNIDITNI
-522 SCSSGMFASLSGVVV
+522 SYSSGMFASLSGVVV
-537 DLVIENARIN
+537 DLVIEDAHIN

-574 DSQLIYG
+574 GSQLIYG
-581 ENSVLYIGGI
+581 RDNVLYIGGI

-602 CLTRNVLIV
+602 CLTRNVQIV
-611 AGDYRD
+611 AGNYQD

-642 EEGSLT
+642 EEGSLI

-684 STDNADYAKNQKIG
+684 STANADFAKNQKIG

-720 ETSSVKRVTFSNKQ
+720 ETSSVSRVTFSNKQ

-760 TNADSTGNPLRLYPI
+760 TNADSTGNPLRLHPI

-810 LGVKLYNVNTDYNAK
+810 LGVKLYNVDTDYNAK

-966 TLCNKYFLD
+966 TLCNNYFLD

-1026 KTGAVYKITMEGK
+1026 KTGAVYEITMEGK

>member
-1 MGKRVYKKYISIFL
+1 MGKRVYKKCISIFL

-28 CQVKAAGGINIMD
+28 CQIKAAGSIDIMD

-201 VYELKGTSSVN
+201 VYELKGTASVN

-336 VENQEVLY
+336 VEDQKVLY

-352 RTMNGSQMDVEPGS
+352 RTINGSQMDVEPGS

-467 DYDNFRKSA
+467 DYDNFTNSA

-512 KISNIAIPNI
+512 KISNIDITNI
-522 SCSSGMFASLSGVVV
+522 SYSSGMFASLSGVVV

-602 CLTRNVLIV
+602 CLTRNVQIV
-611 AGDYRD
+611 VGNYQD

-677 SFKTGGT
+677 SFKTG
-684 STDNADYAKNQKIG
+684 DNSDYAKNQKIG

-707 KSKNNIIYSGTNA
+707 KSKNNIIYSGIDA
-720 ETSSVKRVTFSNKQ
+720 EKSSVNRVTFSNKQ

-747 NCSKVGFEGAGYL
+747 NCSQVGFEGAGYL
-760 TNADSTGNPLRLYPI
+760 TNADSTGNPLRLHPI

-801 QLRRGNVGM
+801 QLRRGNAGM

-865 TEGSVSYKCKDAGC
+865 TEGNVSYKCKDAGC

-896 HKGKQATCKE
+896 HKGKQVTCKE
-906 DGEKEYWYCTR
+906 EGEKEYWYCTR

-966 TLCNKYFLD
+966 TLCNNYFLD

-992 PVIPDSGKD
+992 PVIPDSEKD

-1119 VGSKAFTK
+1119 VGSTAFTK

>member
-1 MGKRVYKKYISIFL
+1 
-15 VVCMLVSITPAST
+15 
-28 CQVKAAGGINIMD
+28 
-41 ITEKA
+41 
-46 GVFVRGGM
+46 
-54 NAYEQAKAE
+54 
-63 GWNCGQAMLGTLKC
+63 
-77 IGKEML
+77 
-83 GLNENSSPGSTVIVN
+83 
-98 EVDLSQVESELS
+98 
-110 EIQTQLN
+110 
-117 KQNITIINLQQQ
+117 
-129 MKDST
+129 
-134 DALSKQIADLSS
+134 
-146 QIAQADKR
+146 
-154 KSYES
+154 
-159 YLNDYFK
+159 
-166 FYNEFCVAIGSSEK
+166 
-180 ILNGMYDGN
+180 
-189 PTEDAVKNAYDR
+189 
-201 VYELKGTSSVN
+201 
-212 YRTEVENLGKYICG
+212 
-226 KYQST
+226 
-231 NPGSLIDILCE
+231 
-242 YYKLAGYNETQISE
+242 
-256 AIQQFV
+256 
-262 AQTYYAYCLANYYY
+262 
-276 MAVTLYQSTYV
+276 
-287 EENNLQNYKTDY
+287 
-299 NDVLTKAEIKSNAK
+299 
-313 EMLENSMATTAQIFY
+313 
-328 DLNKHFCS
+328 
-336 VENQEVLY
+336 
-344 EGAGGTTN
+344 
-352 RTMNGSQMDVEPGS
+352 
-366 SVSLPDSTQILDS
+366 
-379 YFGSDYSK
+379 
-387 MFGNICTYSYEVSDS
+387 
-402 GVQIEGNK
+402 
-410 LSFDDSITEGKEITV
+410 
-425 NMYCTVSDQKIK
+425 
-437 LHTYTFT
+437 
-444 CKSGKLSGGYGTVEY
+444 
-459 PYVIRTVD
+459 
-467 DYDNFRKSA
+467 
-476 DFSNAVISLEADL
+476 
-489 DFSTTLFLP
+489 
-498 VSNEFK
+498 
-504 GQFFGNGH
+504 
-512 KISNIAIPNI
+512 
-522 SCSSGMFASLSGVVV
+522 MFASLSGVVV

-581 ENSVLYIGGI
+581 KNSVLYIGGI

-602 CLTRNVLIV
+602 CLTRNVQIV
-611 AGDYRD
+611 VGNYQD

-707 KSKNNIIYSGTNA
+707 KSKNNIIYSGTDA
-720 ETSSVKRVTFSNKQ
+720 ETSSVSRVTFSNKQ

-747 NCSKVGFEGAGYL
+747 NCSQVGFEGAGYL
-760 TNADSTGNPLRLYPI
+760 TNADSTGNPLRLHPI

-784 KKAYY
+784 KKGYY

-837 NLNSNFEVTVANKP
+837 NLNSKFEVTVANKP

-966 TLCNKYFLD
+966 TLCNNYFLD

-984 DKVVISVL
+984 DKVVISIL

-1026 KTGAVYKITMEGK
+1026 KTGAVYEITMEGK

>member
-1 MGKRVYKKYISIFL
+1 M
-15 VVCMLVSITPAST
+15 
-28 CQVKAAGGINIMD
+28 
-41 ITEKA
+41 
-46 GVFVRGGM
+46 
-54 NAYEQAKAE
+54 
-63 GWNCGQAMLGTLKC
+63 
-77 IGKEML
+77 
-83 GLNENSSPGSTVIVN
+83 
-98 EVDLSQVESELS
+98 
-110 EIQTQLN
+110 
-117 KQNITIINLQQQ
+117 
-129 MKDST
+129 
-134 DALSKQIADLSS
+134 
-146 QIAQADKR
+146 
-154 KSYES
+154 
-159 YLNDYFK
+159 
-166 FYNEFCVAIGSSEK
+166 
-180 ILNGMYDGN
+180 
-189 PTEDAVKNAYDR
+189 EDQK
-201 VYELKGTSSVN
+201 
-212 YRTEVENLGKYICG
+212 
-226 KYQST
+226 
-231 NPGSLIDILCE
+231 
-242 YYKLAGYNETQISE
+242 
-256 AIQQFV
+256 
-262 AQTYYAYCLANYYY
+262 
-276 MAVTLYQSTYV
+276 
-287 EENNLQNYKTDY
+287 
-299 NDVLTKAEIKSNAK
+299 
-313 EMLENSMATTAQIFY
+313 
-328 DLNKHFCS
+328 
-336 VENQEVLY
+336 VLY

-512 KISNIAIPNI
+512 KISNIDITNI
-522 SCSSGMFASLSGVVV
+522 SNSSGMFASLSGVVV
-537 DLVIENARIN
+537 DLVIEKAQIN
-547 PNLAKNSMGIIAD
+547 PTKLAKNSMGIIAD
-560 TVNQKGRI
+560 TVNKKGRI

-574 DSQLIYG
+574 GSQLIYG
-581 ENSVLYIGGI
+581 GDNVLYIGGI

-602 CLTRNVLIV
+602 CLTRNVQIV
-611 AGDYRD
+611 AGNYQY

-677 SFKTGGT
+677 SFKTG
-684 STDNADYAKNQKIG
+684 DNSDYAKNQKIG

-720 ETSSVKRVTFSNKQ
+720 ETSSVSRGTFSNKQ
-734 QGDGPQVLQKEDF
+734 QGDDPQVLQKEDF
-747 NCSKVGFEGAGYL
+747 NCSQVGFEGAGYL
-760 TNADSTGNPLRLYPI
+760 TNADSTGNPLRLHPI

-810 LGVKLYNVNTDYNAK
+810 LGVKLYNVNTGYNAK

-837 NLNSNFEVTVANKP
+837 NLNSKFEVTVANKP

-966 TLCNKYFLD
+966 TLCNNYFLD

-1015 ILTKGTSLSDQ
+1015 ILTKGTSLLDQ
-1026 KTGAVYKITMEGK
+1026 KTGAVYVITMEGK

-1092 RIGKKAF
+1092 RIGKKLFMDAN
-1099 YGCKSL
+1099 L
-1105 RNITIKTKLLKKNT
+1105 
-1119 VGSKAFTK
+1119 
-1127 AGSKN
+1127 
-1132 YKKLKVKVPKK
+1132 
-1143 KLKLYKKILRKKGL
+1143 
-1157 SKKAKMR
+1157 

>member
-1 MGKRVYKKYISIFL
+1 
-15 VVCMLVSITPAST
+15 
-28 CQVKAAGGINIMD
+28 
-41 ITEKA
+41 
-46 GVFVRGGM
+46 
-54 NAYEQAKAE
+54 
-63 GWNCGQAMLGTLKC
+63 
-77 IGKEML
+77 
-83 GLNENSSPGSTVIVN
+83 
-98 EVDLSQVESELS
+98 
-110 EIQTQLN
+110 
-117 KQNITIINLQQQ
+117 
-129 MKDST
+129 
-134 DALSKQIADLSS
+134 
-146 QIAQADKR
+146 
-154 KSYES
+154 
-159 YLNDYFK
+159 
-166 FYNEFCVAIGSSEK
+166 
-180 ILNGMYDGN
+180 
-189 PTEDAVKNAYDR
+189 
-201 VYELKGTSSVN
+201 
-212 YRTEVENLGKYICG
+212 
-226 KYQST
+226 
-231 NPGSLIDILCE
+231 
-242 YYKLAGYNETQISE
+242 
-256 AIQQFV
+256 
-262 AQTYYAYCLANYYY
+262 
-276 MAVTLYQSTYV
+276 
-287 EENNLQNYKTDY
+287 
-299 NDVLTKAEIKSNAK
+299 
-313 EMLENSMATTAQIFY
+313 
-328 DLNKHFCS
+328 
-336 VENQEVLY
+336 
-344 EGAGGTTN
+344 
-352 RTMNGSQMDVEPGS
+352 
-366 SVSLPDSTQILDS
+366 
-379 YFGSDYSK
+379 
-387 MFGNICTYSYEVSDS
+387 
-402 GVQIEGNK
+402 
-410 LSFDDSITEGKEITV
+410 
-425 NMYCTVSDQKIK
+425 MYCTVSDQKIK

-512 KISNIAIPNI
+512 KISNIDITNI
-522 SCSSGMFASLSGVVV
+522 SYSSGMFASLSGVVV

-581 ENSVLYIGGI
+581 GNSVLYIGGI

-602 CLTRNVLIV
+602 CLTRNVQIV
-611 AGDYRD
+611 VGNYQD

-684 STDNADYAKNQKIG
+684 STDNADFAKNQKIG

-707 KSKNNIIYSGTNA
+707 KSKNNIIYSGTDA
-720 ETSSVKRVTFSNKQ
+720 ETSSVSRVTFSNKQ

-760 TNADSTGNPLRLYPI
+760 TNADSTGNPLRLHPI

-810 LGVKLYNVNTDYNAK
+810 LGVKLYNVNTGYNAK

-966 TLCNKYFLD
+966 TLCNNYFLD

-1026 KTGAVYKITMEGK
+1026 KTGAVYEITMEGK

>member
-1 MGKRVYKKYISIFL
+1 MGKRVYKKCISIFL

-28 CQVKAAGGINIMD
+28 CQVKAAGSINIMD

-201 VYELKGTSSVN
+201 VYELKGTASVN

-313 EMLENSMATTAQIFY
+313 EMLENSMETTAQIFY

-437 LHTYTFT
+437 LHTYTVT

-459 PYVIRTVD
+459 PYVIRTVE

-522 SCSSGMFASLSGVVV
+522 SYSSGMFASLSGVVV
-537 DLVIENARIN
+537 DLVIEDAQIN
-547 PNLAKNSMGIIAD
+547 PNLAKNNMGIIAD

-581 ENSVLYIGGI
+581 GDSVLYIGGI

-602 CLTRNVLIV
+602 CLTRNVQIV
-611 AGDYRD
+611 AGNL
-617 TNQSGFVGGIA
+617 NQSGFVGGIA

-642 EEGSLT
+642 EEGCLT

-684 STDNADYAKNQKIG
+684 STANADFAKNQKIG

-707 KSKNNIIYSGTNA
+707 KSKNNIIYSGTDA
-720 ETSSVKRVTFSNKQ
+720 ETSSVNRVTFSNKQ

-760 TNADSTGNPLRLYPI
+760 TNADSTGNPLRLHPI

-810 LGVKLYNVNTDYNAK
+810 LGVKLYNVDTDYNAK

-906 DGEKEYWYCTR
+906 YWYCTR

-966 TLCNKYFLD
+966 TLCNNYFLD

-1026 KTGAVYKITMEGK
+1026 KTGAVYEITMEGK

>member
-1 MGKRVYKKYISIFL
+1 M
-15 VVCMLVSITPAST
+15 
-28 CQVKAAGGINIMD
+28 
-41 ITEKA
+41 
-46 GVFVRGGM
+46 
-54 NAYEQAKAE
+54 
-63 GWNCGQAMLGTLKC
+63 
-77 IGKEML
+77 
-83 GLNENSSPGSTVIVN
+83 
-98 EVDLSQVESELS
+98 
-110 EIQTQLN
+110 
-117 KQNITIINLQQQ
+117 
-129 MKDST
+129 
-134 DALSKQIADLSS
+134 
-146 QIAQADKR
+146 
-154 KSYES
+154 
-159 YLNDYFK
+159 
-166 FYNEFCVAIGSSEK
+166 
-180 ILNGMYDGN
+180 
-189 PTEDAVKNAYDR
+189 
-201 VYELKGTSSVN
+201 
-212 YRTEVENLGKYICG
+212 
-226 KYQST
+226 
-231 NPGSLIDILCE
+231 
-242 YYKLAGYNETQISE
+242 
-256 AIQQFV
+256 
-262 AQTYYAYCLANYYY
+262 
-276 MAVTLYQSTYV
+276 
-287 EENNLQNYKTDY
+287 
-299 NDVLTKAEIKSNAK
+299 
-313 EMLENSMATTAQIFY
+313 
-328 DLNKHFCS
+328 
-336 VENQEVLY
+336 
-344 EGAGGTTN
+344 
-352 RTMNGSQMDVEPGS
+352 
-366 SVSLPDSTQILDS
+366 
-379 YFGSDYSK
+379 
-387 MFGNICTYSYEVSDS
+387 
-402 GVQIEGNK
+402 
-410 LSFDDSITEGKEITV
+410 
-425 NMYCTVSDQKIK
+425 
-437 LHTYTFT
+437 
-444 CKSGKLSGGYGTVEY
+444 
-459 PYVIRTVD
+459 
-467 DYDNFRKSA
+467 
-476 DFSNAVISLEADL
+476 
-489 DFSTTLFLP
+489 
-498 VSNEFK
+498 
-504 GQFFGNGH
+504 
-512 KISNIAIPNI
+512 
-522 SCSSGMFASLSGVVV
+522 
-537 DLVIENARIN
+537 
-547 PNLAKNSMGIIAD
+547 
-560 TVNQKGRI
+560 
-568 ERCEVI
+568 
-574 DSQLIYG
+574 
-581 ENSVLYIGGI
+581 
-591 AGKVNGGSLKG
+591 KG
-602 CLTRNVLIV
+602 CLTRNVQIV
-611 AGDYRD
+611 VGNYQD

-684 STDNADYAKNQKIG
+684 STDNADFAKNQKIG

-707 KSKNNIIYSGTNA
+707 KSKNNIIYSGTDA
-720 ETSSVKRVTFSNKQ
+720 ETSSVSRVTFSNKQ

-760 TNADSTGNPLRLYPI
+760 TNADSTGNPLRLHPI

-810 LGVKLYNVNTDYNAK
+810 LGVKLYNVNTGYNAK

-966 TLCNKYFLD
+966 TLCNNYFLD

-1026 KTGAVYKITMEGK
+1026 KTGAVYEITMEGK

>member
-1 MGKRVYKKYISIFL
+1 MELWAGNVGNSKMHWKR
-15 VVCMLVSITPAST
+15 
-28 CQVKAAGGINIMD
+28 D
-41 ITEKA
+41 
-46 GVFVRGGM
+46 VRIKRK
-54 NAYEQAKAE
+54 QF
-63 GWNCGQAMLGTLKC
+63 
-77 IGKEML
+77 
-83 GLNENSSPGSTVIVN
+83 PGSTVIVN

-201 VYELKGTSSVN
+201 VYELKGTASVN

-313 EMLENSMATTAQIFY
+313 EMLKNSMETTAQIFY

-336 VENQEVLY
+336 VEDQKVLY

-512 KISNIAIPNI
+512 KISNIDITNI
-522 SCSSGMFASLSGVVV
+522 SNSSGMFASLSGVVV
-537 DLVIENARIN
+537 DLVIEKAQIN
-547 PNLAKNSMGIIAD
+547 PTKLAKNSMGIIAD
-560 TVNQKGRI
+560 TVNKKGRI

-574 DSQLIYG
+574 GSQLIYG
-581 ENSVLYIGGI
+581 GDNVLYIGGI

-602 CLTRNVLIV
+602 CLTRNVQIV
-611 AGDYRD
+611 AGNYQY

-677 SFKTGGT
+677 SFKTG
-684 STDNADYAKNQKIG
+684 DNSDYAKNQKIG

-720 ETSSVKRVTFSNKQ
+720 ETSSVSRGTFSNKQ
-734 QGDGPQVLQKEDF
+734 QGDDPQVLQKEDF
-747 NCSKVGFEGAGYL
+747 NCSQVGFEGAGYL
-760 TNADSTGNPLRLYPI
+760 TNADSTGNPLRLHPI

-810 LGVKLYNVNTDYNAK
+810 LGVKLYNVNTGYNAK

-837 NLNSNFEVTVANKP
+837 NLNSKFEVTVANKP

-966 TLCNKYFLD
+966 TLCNNYFLD

-1015 ILTKGTSLSDQ
+1015 ILTKGTSLLDQ
-1026 KTGAVYKITMEGK
+1026 KTGAVYVITMEGK

-1092 RIGKKAF
+1092 RIGKKLFMDAN
-1099 YGCKSL
+1099 L
-1105 RNITIKTKLLKKNT
+1105 
-1119 VGSKAFTK
+1119 
-1127 AGSKN
+1127 
-1132 YKKLKVKVPKK
+1132 
-1143 KLKLYKKILRKKGL
+1143 
-1157 SKKAKMR
+1157 

>member
-1 MGKRVYKKYISIFL
+1 
-15 VVCMLVSITPAST
+15 
-28 CQVKAAGGINIMD
+28 
-41 ITEKA
+41 
-46 GVFVRGGM
+46 
-54 NAYEQAKAE
+54 
-63 GWNCGQAMLGTLKC
+63 
-77 IGKEML
+77 
-83 GLNENSSPGSTVIVN
+83 
-98 EVDLSQVESELS
+98 
-110 EIQTQLN
+110 
-117 KQNITIINLQQQ
+117 
-129 MKDST
+129 
-134 DALSKQIADLSS
+134 
-146 QIAQADKR
+146 
-154 KSYES
+154 
-159 YLNDYFK
+159 
-166 FYNEFCVAIGSSEK
+166 
-180 ILNGMYDGN
+180 MYDGN

-201 VYELKGTSSVN
+201 VYELKGTASVN

-336 VENQEVLY
+336 VEDQKVLY

-410 LSFDDSITEGKEITV
+410 LSFDDSITEGKEIIV

-512 KISNIAIPNI
+512 KISNIDITNI
-522 SCSSGMFASLSGVVV
+522 SYSSGMFASLSGVVV

-581 ENSVLYIGGI
+581 GNSVLYIGGI

-602 CLTRNVLIV
+602 CLTRNVQIV
-611 AGDYRD
+611 VGNYQD

-677 SFKTGGT
+677 SFKTG
-684 STDNADYAKNQKIG
+684 DNSDYAKNQKIG

-720 ETSSVKRVTFSNKQ
+720 ETSSVSRGTFSNKQ
-734 QGDGPQVLQKEDF
+734 QGDGPQVLQQEDF

-789 YGENL
+789 YGENF

-801 QLRRGNVGM
+801 QLRRGNAGM
-810 LGVKLYNVNTDYNAK
+810 LGVKLYNVDTDYNAK

-885 VLSALGHKMEH
+885 VLSALGHKMEY

-966 TLCNKYFLD
+966 TLCNNYFLD

-1015 ILTKGTSLSDQ
+1015 ILTKGTSLLDQ
-1026 KTGAVYKITMEGK
+1026 KTGAVYVITMEGK

-1157 SKKAKMR
+1157 SKKTKTR

>member
-1 MGKRVYKKYISIFL
+1 
-15 VVCMLVSITPAST
+15 
-28 CQVKAAGGINIMD
+28 
-41 ITEKA
+41 
-46 GVFVRGGM
+46 
-54 NAYEQAKAE
+54 
-63 GWNCGQAMLGTLKC
+63 
-77 IGKEML
+77 ML

-201 VYELKGTSSVN
+201 VYELKGTASVN

-313 EMLENSMATTAQIFY
+313 EMLENSMETTAQIFY

-437 LHTYTFT
+437 LHTYTVT

-459 PYVIRTVD
+459 PYVIRTVE

-522 SCSSGMFASLSGVVV
+522 SYSSGMFASLSGVVV
-537 DLVIENARIN
+537 DLVIEDAQIN
-547 PNLAKNSMGIIAD
+547 PNLAKNNMGIIAD

-581 ENSVLYIGGI
+581 GDSVLYIGGI

-602 CLTRNVLIV
+602 CLTRNVQIV
-611 AGDYRD
+611 AGNL
-617 TNQSGFVGGIA
+617 NQSGFVGGIA

-642 EEGSLT
+642 EEGCLT

-684 STDNADYAKNQKIG
+684 STANADFAKNQKIG

-707 KSKNNIIYSGTNA
+707 KSKNNIIYSGTDA
-720 ETSSVKRVTFSNKQ
+720 ETSSVNRVTFSNKQ

-760 TNADSTGNPLRLYPI
+760 TNADSTGNPLRLHPI

-810 LGVKLYNVNTDYNAK
+810 LGVKLYNVDTDYNAK

-906 DGEKEYWYCTR
+906 YWYCTR

-966 TLCNKYFLD
+966 TLCNNYFLD

-1026 KTGAVYKITMEGK
+1026 KTGAVYEITMEGK

>member
-1 MGKRVYKKYISIFL
+1 
-15 VVCMLVSITPAST
+15 
-28 CQVKAAGGINIMD
+28 
-41 ITEKA
+41 
-46 GVFVRGGM
+46 
-54 NAYEQAKAE
+54 
-63 GWNCGQAMLGTLKC
+63 
-77 IGKEML
+77 
-83 GLNENSSPGSTVIVN
+83 
-98 EVDLSQVESELS
+98 
-110 EIQTQLN
+110 
-117 KQNITIINLQQQ
+117 
-129 MKDST
+129 
-134 DALSKQIADLSS
+134 
-146 QIAQADKR
+146 
-154 KSYES
+154 
-159 YLNDYFK
+159 
-166 FYNEFCVAIGSSEK
+166 
-180 ILNGMYDGN
+180 
-189 PTEDAVKNAYDR
+189 
-201 VYELKGTSSVN
+201 
-212 YRTEVENLGKYICG
+212 
-226 KYQST
+226 
-231 NPGSLIDILCE
+231 
-242 YYKLAGYNETQISE
+242 
-256 AIQQFV
+256 
-262 AQTYYAYCLANYYY
+262 
-276 MAVTLYQSTYV
+276 
-287 EENNLQNYKTDY
+287 
-299 NDVLTKAEIKSNAK
+299 
-313 EMLENSMATTAQIFY
+313 
-328 DLNKHFCS
+328 
-336 VENQEVLY
+336 
-344 EGAGGTTN
+344 
-352 RTMNGSQMDVEPGS
+352 
-366 SVSLPDSTQILDS
+366 
-379 YFGSDYSK
+379 
-387 MFGNICTYSYEVSDS
+387 
-402 GVQIEGNK
+402 
-410 LSFDDSITEGKEITV
+410 
-425 NMYCTVSDQKIK
+425 
-437 LHTYTFT
+437 
-444 CKSGKLSGGYGTVEY
+444 
-459 PYVIRTVD
+459 
-467 DYDNFRKSA
+467 
-476 DFSNAVISLEADL
+476 
-489 DFSTTLFLP
+489 
-498 VSNEFK
+498 
-504 GQFFGNGH
+504 
-512 KISNIAIPNI
+512 
-522 SCSSGMFASLSGVVV
+522 
-537 DLVIENARIN
+537 
-547 PNLAKNSMGIIAD
+547 MGIIAD

-581 ENSVLYIGGI
+581 GDNVLYIGGI

-602 CLTRNVLIV
+602 CLTRNVQIV
-611 AGDYRD
+611 AGNYQD

-707 KSKNNIIYSGTNA
+707 KSKNNIIYSGTDA
-720 ETSSVKRVTFSNKQ
+720 ETSSVSRGTFSNKQ
-734 QGDGPQVLQKEDF
+734 QGDDPQVLQKEDF
-747 NCSKVGFEGAGYL
+747 NCSQVGFEGAGYL
-760 TNADSTGNPLRLYPI
+760 TNADSTGNPLRLHPI

-810 LGVKLYNVNTDYNAK
+810 LGVKLYNVNTGYNAK

-837 NLNSNFEVTVANKP
+837 NLNSKFEVTVANKP

-954 NEQAGNIEYWYC
+954 NEQTGNIEYWYC
-966 TLCNKYFLD
+966 TLCNNYFLD

-1026 KTGAVYKITMEGK
+1026 KTGAVYEITMEGK

-1119 VGSKAFTK
+1119 VGIKAFTK

>member
-1 MGKRVYKKYISIFL
+1 
-15 VVCMLVSITPAST
+15 
-28 CQVKAAGGINIMD
+28 
-41 ITEKA
+41 
-46 GVFVRGGM
+46 
-54 NAYEQAKAE
+54 
-63 GWNCGQAMLGTLKC
+63 
-77 IGKEML
+77 
-83 GLNENSSPGSTVIVN
+83 
-98 EVDLSQVESELS
+98 
-110 EIQTQLN
+110 
-117 KQNITIINLQQQ
+117 
-129 MKDST
+129 
-134 DALSKQIADLSS
+134 
-146 QIAQADKR
+146 
-154 KSYES
+154 
-159 YLNDYFK
+159 
-166 FYNEFCVAIGSSEK
+166 
-180 ILNGMYDGN
+180 
-189 PTEDAVKNAYDR
+189 
-201 VYELKGTSSVN
+201 
-212 YRTEVENLGKYICG
+212 
-226 KYQST
+226 
-231 NPGSLIDILCE
+231 
-242 YYKLAGYNETQISE
+242 
-256 AIQQFV
+256 
-262 AQTYYAYCLANYYY
+262 
-276 MAVTLYQSTYV
+276 
-287 EENNLQNYKTDY
+287 
-299 NDVLTKAEIKSNAK
+299 
-313 EMLENSMATTAQIFY
+313 
-328 DLNKHFCS
+328 
-336 VENQEVLY
+336 
-344 EGAGGTTN
+344 
-352 RTMNGSQMDVEPGS
+352 
-366 SVSLPDSTQILDS
+366 
-379 YFGSDYSK
+379 

-489 DFSTTLFLP
+489 DFLTTLFHP

-512 KISNIAIPNI
+512 KISNIDITNI
-522 SCSSGMFASLSGVVV
+522 SNSSGMFASLSGVVV
-537 DLVIENARIN
+537 DLVIEKAQIN
-547 PNLAKNSMGIIAD
+547 PTKLAKNSMGIIAD
-560 TVNQKGRI
+560 TVNKKGRI

-574 DSQLIYG
+574 GSQLIYG
-581 ENSVLYIGGI
+581 GDNVLYIGGI

-602 CLTRNVLIV
+602 CLTRNVQIV
-611 AGDYRD
+611 AGNYQY

-677 SFKTGGT
+677 SFKTG
-684 STDNADYAKNQKIG
+684 DNSDYAKNQKIG

-720 ETSSVKRVTFSNKQ
+720 ETSSVSRGTFSNKQ
-734 QGDGPQVLQKEDF
+734 QGDDPQVLQKEDF
-747 NCSKVGFEGAGYL
+747 NCSQVGFEGAGYL
-760 TNADSTGNPLRLYPI
+760 TNADSTGNPLRLHPI

-810 LGVKLYNVNTDYNAK
+810 LGVKLYNVNTGYNAK

-837 NLNSNFEVTVANKP
+837 NLNSKFEVTVANKP

-966 TLCNKYFLD
+966 TLCNNYFLD

-1015 ILTKGTSLSDQ
+1015 ILTKGTSLLDQ
-1026 KTGAVYKITMEGK
+1026 KTGAVYVITMEGK

-1092 RIGKKAF
+1092 RIGKKLFMDAN
-1099 YGCKSL
+1099 L
-1105 RNITIKTKLLKKNT
+1105 
-1119 VGSKAFTK
+1119 
-1127 AGSKN
+1127 
-1132 YKKLKVKVPKK
+1132 
-1143 KLKLYKKILRKKGL
+1143 
-1157 SKKAKMR
+1157 

>member
-1 MGKRVYKKYISIFL
+1 MGKRVYKKCISIFL

-28 CQVKAAGGINIMD
+28 CQVKAAGSINIMD

-201 VYELKGTSSVN
+201 VYELKGTASVN

-313 EMLENSMATTAQIFY
+313 EMLENSMETTAQIFY

-459 PYVIRTVD
+459 PYVIRTVE

-476 DFSNAVISLEADL
+476 DFSNAVISLGADL

-522 SCSSGMFASLSGVVV
+522 SYSSGMFASLSGVVV

-581 ENSVLYIGGI
+581 GDSVLYIGGI

-602 CLTRNVLIV
+602 CLTRNVQIV
-611 AGDYRD
+611 AGNL
-617 TNQSGFVGGIA
+617 NQSGFVGGIA

-642 EEGSLT
+642 EEGCLT

-684 STDNADYAKNQKIG
+684 STANADFAKNQKIG

-707 KSKNNIIYSGTNA
+707 KSKNNIIYSGTDA
-720 ETSSVKRVTFSNKQ
+720 ETSSVNRVTFSNKQ

-747 NCSKVGFEGAGYL
+747 NCSKVGFEEAGYL
-760 TNADSTGNPLRLYPI
+760 TNADSTGNPLRLHPI

-810 LGVKLYNVNTDYNAK
+810 LGVKLYNVNTGYNAK

-837 NLNSNFEVTVANKP
+837 NLNSKFEVTVANKP

-966 TLCNKYFLD
+966 TLCNNYFLD

-1015 ILTKGTSLSDQ
+1015 ILTKGTSLSD
-1026 KTGAVYKITMEGK
+1026 
-1039 EVSYKKQSTKK
+1039 
-1050 KKIVIPDQVTI
+1050 
-1061 NGYTYKV
+1061 
-1068 TSIADNAFK
+1068 
-1077 NNKNITTVIIGKNIK
+1077 
-1092 RIGKKAF
+1092 
-1099 YGCKSL
+1099 
-1105 RNITIKTKLLKKNT
+1105 
-1119 VGSKAFTK
+1119 
-1127 AGSKN
+1127 
-1132 YKKLKVKVPKK
+1132 
-1143 KLKLYKKILRKKGL
+1143 
-1157 SKKAKMR
+1157 

>member
-1 MGKRVYKKYISIFL
+1 MGKRVYKKCISIFL

-28 CQVKAAGGINIMD
+28 CQVKAAGSINIMD

-63 GWNCGQAMLGTLKC
+63 GWNCGQAMLGILKC

-201 VYELKGTSSVN
+201 VYELKGTASVN

-313 EMLENSMATTAQIFY
+313 EMLENSMETTAQIFY

-459 PYVIRTVD
+459 PYVIRTVE

-522 SCSSGMFASLSGVVV
+522 SYSSGMFASLSGVVV
-537 DLVIENARIN
+537 DLVIEDAQIN
-547 PNLAKNSMGIIAD
+547 PNLAKNNMGIIAD

-581 ENSVLYIGGI
+581 GDSVLYIGGI

-602 CLTRNVLIV
+602 CLTRNVQIV
-611 AGDYRD
+611 AGNL
-617 TNQSGFVGGIA
+617 NQSGFVGGIA

-642 EEGSLT
+642 EEGCLT

-684 STDNADYAKNQKIG
+684 STANADFAKNQKIG

-707 KSKNNIIYSGTNA
+707 KSKNNIIYSGTDA
-720 ETSSVKRVTFSNKQ
+720 ETSSVNRVTFSNKQ

-760 TNADSTGNPLRLYPI
+760 TNADSTGNPLRLHPI

-784 KKAYY
+784 
-789 YGENL
+789 
-794 ELNGLRI
+794 
-801 QLRRGNVGM
+801 
-810 LGVKLYNVNTDYNAK
+810 K

-966 TLCNKYFLD
+966 TLCNNYFLD

-1026 KTGAVYKITMEGK
+1026 KTGAVYEITMEGK

>member
-1 MGKRVYKKYISIFL
+1 MGKRVYKKCISIFL

-28 CQVKAAGGINIMD
+28 CQIKAAGSIDIMD

-201 VYELKGTSSVN
+201 VYELKGTASVN

-336 VENQEVLY
+336 VEDQKVLY

-352 RTMNGSQMDVEPGS
+352 RTINGSQMDVEPGS

-467 DYDNFRKSA
+467 DYDNFTNSA

-512 KISNIAIPNI
+512 KISNIDITNI
-522 SCSSGMFASLSGVVV
+522 SYSSGMFASLSGVVV

-602 CLTRNVLIV
+602 CLTRNVQIV
-611 AGDYRD
+611 VGNYQD

-677 SFKTGGT
+677 SFKTG
-684 STDNADYAKNQKIG
+684 DNSDFAKNKKIG

-707 KSKNNIIYSGTNA
+707 KSKNNIIYSGIDA
-720 ETSSVKRVTFSNKQ
+720 EKSSVNRVTFSNKQ

-747 NCSKVGFEGAGYL
+747 NCSQVGFEGAGYL
-760 TNADSTGNPLRLYPI
+760 TNADSTGNPLRLHPI

-801 QLRRGNVGM
+801 QLRRGNAGM

-865 TEGSVSYKCKDAGC
+865 TEGNVSYKCKDAGC

-896 HKGKQATCKE
+896 HKGKQVTCKE
-906 DGEKEYWYCTR
+906 EGEKEYWYCTR

-966 TLCNKYFLD
+966 TLCNNYFLD

-992 PVIPDSGKD
+992 PVIPDSEKD

>member
-1 MGKRVYKKYISIFL
+1 M
-15 VVCMLVSITPAST
+15 
-28 CQVKAAGGINIMD
+28 
-41 ITEKA
+41 
-46 GVFVRGGM
+46 
-54 NAYEQAKAE
+54 
-63 GWNCGQAMLGTLKC
+63 
-77 IGKEML
+77 
-83 GLNENSSPGSTVIVN
+83 
-98 EVDLSQVESELS
+98 
-110 EIQTQLN
+110 
-117 KQNITIINLQQQ
+117 
-129 MKDST
+129 
-134 DALSKQIADLSS
+134 
-146 QIAQADKR
+146 
-154 KSYES
+154 
-159 YLNDYFK
+159 
-166 FYNEFCVAIGSSEK
+166 
-180 ILNGMYDGN
+180 
-189 PTEDAVKNAYDR
+189 
-201 VYELKGTSSVN
+201 
-212 YRTEVENLGKYICG
+212 
-226 KYQST
+226 
-231 NPGSLIDILCE
+231 
-242 YYKLAGYNETQISE
+242 
-256 AIQQFV
+256 
-262 AQTYYAYCLANYYY
+262 
-276 MAVTLYQSTYV
+276 
-287 EENNLQNYKTDY
+287 
-299 NDVLTKAEIKSNAK
+299 
-313 EMLENSMATTAQIFY
+313 
-328 DLNKHFCS
+328 
-336 VENQEVLY
+336 
-344 EGAGGTTN
+344 
-352 RTMNGSQMDVEPGS
+352 
-366 SVSLPDSTQILDS
+366 
-379 YFGSDYSK
+379 
-387 MFGNICTYSYEVSDS
+387 
-402 GVQIEGNK
+402 
-410 LSFDDSITEGKEITV
+410 
-425 NMYCTVSDQKIK
+425 
-437 LHTYTFT
+437 
-444 CKSGKLSGGYGTVEY
+444 
-459 PYVIRTVD
+459 
-467 DYDNFRKSA
+467 
-476 DFSNAVISLEADL
+476 
-489 DFSTTLFLP
+489 
-498 VSNEFK
+498 
-504 GQFFGNGH
+504 
-512 KISNIAIPNI
+512 
-522 SCSSGMFASLSGVVV
+522 
-537 DLVIENARIN
+537 
-547 PNLAKNSMGIIAD
+547 
-560 TVNQKGRI
+560 
-568 ERCEVI
+568 
-574 DSQLIYG
+574 
-581 ENSVLYIGGI
+581 
-591 AGKVNGGSLKG
+591 KG
-602 CLTRNVLIV
+602 CLTRNVQIV
-611 AGDYRD
+611 VGNYQD

-642 EEGSLT
+642 EEGNLT

-684 STDNADYAKNQKIG
+684 STDNADFAKNQKIG

-707 KSKNNIIYSGTNA
+707 KSKNNIIYSGTDA
-720 ETSSVKRVTFSNKQ
+720 ETSSVSRVTFSNKQ

-760 TNADSTGNPLRLYPI
+760 TNADSTGNPLRLHPI

-810 LGVKLYNVNTDYNAK
+810 LGVKLYNVNTGYNAK

-837 NLNSNFEVTVANKP
+837 NLNSKFEVTVANKP

-954 NEQAGNIEYWYC
+954 NEQAGNIKYWYC
-966 TLCNKYFLD
+966 TLCNNYFLD

-1015 ILTKGTSLSDQ
+1015 ILTKGTSLLDQ
-1026 KTGAVYKITMEGK
+1026 KTGAVYVITMEGK